1 MPEVGMQGQP
11 NFDEFAAVVAEVF
24 LAERS
29 QWTRATTAKDVDGWD
44 SVSHLILIATI
55 EEHYGVQFD
64 LADLQN
70 LADLGALHDKVAG
83 LVAARAG

>member
-1 MPEVGMQGQP
+1 MQGQP
-11 NFDEFAAVVAEVF
+11 NFESLPRWWPKVF
-24 LAERS
+24 LAEPS

-70 LADLGALHDKVAG
+70 LADLGTLHDKVAG